1 MSETT
6 NEQVCNTL
14 ARLSEKYPQLR
25 VMQLIINA
33 VPTEIY
39 TQLNND
45 LYYVE
50 NEALLGWLLEYE
62 QDIARSPVNA
72 GTINEV

>member
-1 MSETT
+1 MTT